1 MRSSLAAKRLPAL
14 HSDIFQNQ
22 CAMPTSKMQPAARY
36 RISMEIIRANIG
48 KALHGRE
55 PAGEAG
61 ARELF
66 GKVLKQ
72 RRSAA
77 DRGHYR
83 QGRLRGKARVG
94 LEPQRS

>member
-48 KALHGRE
+48 NALHGRE

-61 ARELF
+61 ARGLF
-66 GKVLKQ
+66 GKV
-72 RRSAA
+72 
-77 DRGHYR
+77 RG
-83 QGRLRGKARVG
+83 
-94 LEPQRS
+94 